1 MAVGKLIQ
9 GIEGVI
15 GANLGLGEWFKPYRR
30 LSTIGQDHCFT
41 PADLLDNPLG
51 VLTQIDHTDCF
62 HHHVP
67 SRRRIVNFNIN
78 LMSPPSAGQVK
89 SERTKRGWIATGL
102 IGLCLLVGY
111 GFYLTQSRRIAV
123 VRRPRAVMGT
133 SCMLVGVTSRYR
145 QTEAV
150 AALTEAE
157 AVLRN
162 LEARLS
168 SWIDAS
174 EISQLNAAAA
184 GQTIQLSTTTLAV
197 LRAARRAYVETD
209 GAFDVTCRPLIEL
222 WRKAG
227 KLDRLP
233 TAEEIATA
241 RSASQWEAIELI
253 ETGAVK
259 CRGSARV
266 DLGGI
271 AKGYA
276 IDAAVAALRTAGFEG
291 GLVDVGGDERLF
303 GCGVH
308 GESWPVAVQNPFGS
322 GTLCKMRLAAT
333 AVCTSG
339 NYARYV
345 QIDGHRYGH
354 IIDPRTGQPAETAA
368 SVTVVARSALLADIW
383 ATALS
388 VLGPRGIDR
397 LPAGVDA
404 LIVTGGPDD
413 YQMITS
419 PGFRRRL
426 GSDLPDRTELQNRV
440 GR

>member
-1 MAVGKLIQ
+1 
-9 GIEGVI
+9 
-15 GANLGLGEWFKPYRR
+15 
-30 LSTIGQDHCFT
+30 
-41 PADLLDNPLG
+41 
-51 VLTQIDHTDCF
+51 
-62 HHHVP
+62 
-67 SRRRIVNFNIN
+67 
-78 LMSPPSAGQVK
+78 
-89 SERTKRGWIATGL
+89 
-102 IGLCLLVGY
+102 
-111 GFYLTQSRRIAV
+111 
-123 VRRPRAVMGT
+123 
-133 SCMLVGVTSRYR
+133 MLVGVTSRYR
-145 QTEAV
+145 QAEAV

-184 GQTIQLSTTTLAV
+184 GQTIQLSTTTLDV

-233 TAEEIATA
+233 TAAEIATA
-241 RSASQWEAIELI
+241 RSASQWEAIELT

-259 CRGSARV
+259 RRGSARV

-276 IDAAVAALRTAGFEG
+276 IDAAVAALRTAGLES

-303 GCGVH
+303 GRGVH
-308 GESWPVAVQNPFGS
+308 GEAWPVAIQDPFGS
-322 GTLCKMRLAAT
+322 GTLCKMRLDAT

-339 NYARYV
+339 NYARSI
-345 QIDGHRYGH
+345 QIGQHRYGH

-388 VLGPRGIDR
+388 VLGPHGIDR
-397 LPAGVDA
+397 LPAEVDA

-413 YQMITS
+413 YQMIAS
-419 PGFRRRL
+419 PGLHRQLGGKLPATRAIRYRRRSS
-426 GSDLPDRTELQNRV
+426 GNRPWRARV
-440 GR
+440 VLHR